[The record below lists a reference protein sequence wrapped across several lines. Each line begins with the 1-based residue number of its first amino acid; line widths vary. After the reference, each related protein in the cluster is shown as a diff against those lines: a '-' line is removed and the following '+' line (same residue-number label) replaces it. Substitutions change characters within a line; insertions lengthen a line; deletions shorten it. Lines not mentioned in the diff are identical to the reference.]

1 MSTNESARQTS
12 STDTNI
18 DLQLDHD
25 SIFAVGILS
34 SVMTHEYITEIGRQ
48 QL

>member
-1 MSTNESARQTS
+1 MSANESARQAS

-25 SIFAVGILS
+25 GFAVGILYLS
-34 SVMTHEYITEIGRQ
+34 LLSVGW
-48 QL
+48 